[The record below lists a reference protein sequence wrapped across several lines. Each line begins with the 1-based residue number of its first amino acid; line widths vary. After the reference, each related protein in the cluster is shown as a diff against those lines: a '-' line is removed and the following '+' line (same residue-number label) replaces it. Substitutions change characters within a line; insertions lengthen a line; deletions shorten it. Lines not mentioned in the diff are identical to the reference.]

1 MDPIVHSKFWKLMV
15 AATLTLALGACSAS
29 SQARVA
35 SLSEEE
41 KESDSS
47 AAADKQEAEEE
58 LVKWVECMREKGID
72 IPDPTVDE
80 DGNLVITRRAERPAG
95 GGEGPA
101 GGVVRLGEEAREA
114 REECGDPPQL
124 AGGGPNEADLKELQ
138 ENALKLAEC
147 MREQGIEDF
156 PDPDFSDFGPGA
168 GPQAGTRV
176 GPFGDIDMD
185 DPDVQ
190 NAFETCREELPQGPF
205 TIRSGPPSSA
215 G

>member
-1 MDPIVHSKFWKLMV
+1 MDPIVHSKFLKLMV
-15 AATLTLALGACSAS
+15 AATLTVALGACSAA
-29 SQARVA
+29 SQAGVA
-35 SLSEEE
+35 SLNEEE

-47 AAADKQEAEEE
+47 AAADKQETEEE
-58 LVKWVECMREKGID
+58 LLEWVECMRENGID
-72 IPDPTVDE
+72 IPDPTLDE
-80 DGNLVITRRAERPAG
+80 DGNSMITPRVERPAG
-95 GGEGPA
+95 SDEQPA
-101 GGVVRLGEEAREA
+101 GGVVRLGEEFREA
-114 REECGDPPQL
+114 REECGDPPRL

-168 GPQAGTRV
+168 GPQEGVRV

-190 NAFETCREELPQGPF
+190 KAFETCREELPQGPF
-205 TIRSGPPSSA
+205 MIRSGPPSSA
-215 G
+215 D